1 MILFPAVDI
10 KDNKCVRLTQ
20 GDFNKIKVYSDN
32 PVDMAIRWEQ
42 AGAEYLHVVDLDG
55 AESES
60 LVNKKSIS
68 EIAKNISIPIQIG
81 GGIRTGERIEELLSL
96 GVSRVILGTIAV
108 ENQELLMALAKT
120 YANQMAV
127 SVDAVEG
134 KAAVRGWK
142 DLTSVD
148 VIDICQIMEKS
159 GIKTLIYTDILRDGM
174 LKGPN
179 TAMYKRL
186 QDMTDLDIIA
196 SGGVTTIQDII
207 DLKAIG
213 LYGAI
218 IGKALYDG
226 NLDFKEAL
234 KCLQKE

>member
-68 EIAKNISIPIQIG
+68 EIAKSISIPIQIG